1 MIRGPKC
8 IDIIKKLTVFN
19 EVYVNDIVPPNQLLN
34 FYKDKH
40 ITVISLSRNVSQCS
54 FPSRVATACSLKSP
68 ILFITDINKNNY
80 LANFILEN
88 KIGYVIEEKFD
99 KIVTKDVFNRLIND
113 YEQLSL
119 NSHKTYRNFF
129 KMEKGLKNTID
140 CICQ

>member
-1 MIRGPKC
+1 M
-8 IDIIKKLTVFN
+8 F
-19 EVYVNDIVPPNQLLN
+19 N
-34 FYKDKH
+34 FYIDKH

-99 KIVTKDVFNRLIND
+99 KIVTKDVFNRLIDD

-119 NSHKTYRNFF
+119 NSYATYKKFF